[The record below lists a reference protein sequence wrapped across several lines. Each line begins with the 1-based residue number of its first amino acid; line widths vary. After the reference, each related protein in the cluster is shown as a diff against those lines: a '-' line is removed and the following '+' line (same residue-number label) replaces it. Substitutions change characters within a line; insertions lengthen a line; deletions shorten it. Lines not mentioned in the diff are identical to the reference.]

1 VSPEKKQE
9 IPEDTDDRIEQLIA
23 TVDSMRR
30 ELGTFRE
37 LLERPPAPEKM
48 QTGAIERATDE
59 FRKLPDNSEDA
70 LRWGFIG
77 AWGKG
82 GAQGAQHAAYSINTT
97 SIDAFLDDTAD
108 EDASAFAAIFQ
119 NPHTIGICKH
129 LFRCGG
135 GATLGEIETG
145 CDLSEEE
152 FAEAIKPLLEWHFV
166 EWKEKRLEA
175 NGQGVNFAL
184 TLIGMTKEGIKHK
197 TNKWD

>member
-1 VSPEKKQE
+1 VPPEKTQDV
-9 IPEDTDDRIEQLIA
+9 PQNSNDRLEQLIA
-23 TVDSMRR
+23 TVDSMRQ
-30 ELGTFRE
+30 ELGSFRKLIE
-37 LLERPPAPEKM
+37 HSPPPGATH
-48 QTGAIERATDE
+48 TGAIERAANE
-59 FRKLPDNSEDA
+59 FRKLPDDSEEA

-97 SIDAFLDDTAD
+97 SLDAFLDDTTD
-108 EDASAFAAIFQ
+108 EDISAFTTVFL
-119 NPHTIGICKH
+119 NPHTIRICKH

-135 GATLGEIETG
+135 GATQQELERSCNLNAEK
-145 CDLSEEE
+145 L
-152 FAEAIKPLLEWHFV
+152 AEAAKPLLDWHFV
-166 EWKEKRLEA
+166 EWKGERLKA